1 MLRAALFP
9 LMMLVG
15 APEARAD
22 ITELQLSL
30 RPEFVLVNRHGNL
43 NHGLGL
49 GARAAYGLSD
59 LVAAEASVGCNR
71 LGSIRQGGVE
81 IDRRTGSVFYDAT
94 RCTVG
99 PSAAL
104 RFGARFVGTLA
115 LGLAYRWE
123 HDSTRDFVSANNVLL
138 EHLGTTNH
146 HALVATSR
154 LSFEFRPWDSLA
166 AGLELGGQTAVVG
179 AAPELDLSIALTVSF
194 LMYP

>member
-71 LGSIRQGGVE
+71 LGSIRQNGVE

-104 RFGARFVGTLA
+104 RFGAVEESLSQIRAELVLMFWIRTEPVLMGRA
-115 LGLAYRWE
+115 ACVPRE
-123 HDSTRDFVSANNVLL
+123 AARKSRRD
-138 EHLGTTNH
+138 
-146 HALVATSR
+146 
-154 LSFEFRPWDSLA
+154 
-166 AGLELGGQTAVVG
+166 G
-179 AAPELDLSIALTVSF
+179 ADGP
-194 LMYP
+194 